1 MRHDGAEAGRVN
13 QHWHFPSF
21 SGGLSLRL
29 SPAAGLP
36 AGCGDFP
43 SFSGGLS
50 LRLCSAACDAEVAGF
65 PFLFGRAFIEAGT
78 SAAHGRP
85 KTDFPS
91 FSGGLSL
98 RQQPVAFPAGSQI
111 LFPFLFGR
119 AFIEARNRHTRHDD
133 YGDFPSFS
141 GGLSLRP

>member
-1 MRHDGAEAGRVN
+1 MG
-13 QHWHFPSF
+13 
-21 SGGLSLRL
+21 
-29 SPAAGLP
+29 
-36 AGCGDFP
+36 
-43 SFSGGLS
+43 
-50 LRLCSAACDAEVAGF
+50 
-65 PFLFGRAFIEAGT
+65 AGT
-78 SAAHGRP
+78 SAAHVRP